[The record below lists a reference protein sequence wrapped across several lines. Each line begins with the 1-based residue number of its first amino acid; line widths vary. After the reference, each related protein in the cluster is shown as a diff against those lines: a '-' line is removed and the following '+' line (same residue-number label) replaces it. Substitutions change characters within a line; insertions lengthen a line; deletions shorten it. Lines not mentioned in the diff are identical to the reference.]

1 MTQHIDRISIRFNL
15 YGYWIS
21 KRNYLEPGS
30 IHLTLY
36 HGQVAILYSSQVW
49 RSCVGRPIVVAM
61 QRSCFLFF
69 ILCESS
75 VMYFF
80 FNIRL
85 YDGFS
90 WFGFMPFFHII
101 LHLTAPFKIGRRK
114 PIDVK
119 PALLLKV
126 GVHLITGF
134 FFLLYMKTSYINQDA
149 ILRKWNYLI
158 FHFFSAEAFQC
169 WRINGN
175 KVSGGKYSQK
185 NIMRDPRRAMV
196 NELHTYQQDHYWH
209 GQWYEQHFLYDYG
222 IF

>member
-134 FFLLYMKTSYINQDA
+134 FFCYTWKRVISIKTQFCENEIILFSIFSLLKLFN
-149 ILRKWNYLI
+149 
-158 FHFFSAEAFQC
+158 AEESMETKFQGES
-169 WRINGN
+169 IH
-175 KVSGGKYSQK
+175 KK
-185 NIMRDPRRAMV
+185 I
-196 NELHTYQQDHYWH
+196 
-209 GQWYEQHFLYDYG
+209 
-222 IF
+222 

>member
-134 FFLLYMKTSYINQDA
+134 FFVI
-149 ILRKWNYLI
+149 
-158 FHFFSAEAFQC
+158 HE
-169 WRINGN
+169 
-175 KVSGGKYSQK
+175 
-185 NIMRDPRRAMV
+185 
-196 NELHTYQQDHYWH
+196 NELYQSRRNFAKMKLSYFPFFLCWSFSMLKN
-209 GQWYEQHFLYDYG
+209 QWKQSFRGKVFTKKYNAWS
-222 IF
+222 